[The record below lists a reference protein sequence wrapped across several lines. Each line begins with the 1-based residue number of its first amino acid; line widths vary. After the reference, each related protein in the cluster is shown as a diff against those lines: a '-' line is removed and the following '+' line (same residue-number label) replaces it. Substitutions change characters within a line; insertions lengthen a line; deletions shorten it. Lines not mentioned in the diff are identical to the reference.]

1 MPDLDYY
8 RSLPY
13 TYCFETIDEDER
25 RPYWA
30 AWVDELSGCCAN
42 GDTSLEALSNLQM
55 AFDDYIKTMLKRQKP
70 IPEPASRFEKKSTT
84 RTKSRS
90 NDNIA
95 RINGNDQVLS
105 FGNYI
110 RKYQS
115 KTQRVLITLWVTVNL
130 RTRYSP
136 DDLRRGP
143 TAPASRQS

>member
-25 RPYWA
+25 LPYWA
-30 AWVDELSGCCAN
+30 AWLDELSGCCAN

-105 FGNYI
+105 FEVEGN
-110 RKYQS
+110 R
-115 KTQRVLITLWVTVNL
+115 LIPLDR
-130 RTRYSP
+130 RTRKKINDLWSCDEVVLHKLDSP
-136 DDLRRGP
+136 
-143 TAPASRQS
+143 SSV